1 MGYLFYGGG
10 LGQGYLF
17 YSSEF
22 MGGEY
27 IGETRCPL
35 SLPWEHVGAMKYSR
49 HRCGL
54 DDIQASMVNL
64 GTYSWIHREASLGK
78 SSS

>member
-1 MGYLFYGGG
+1 MGVGWGRVI
-10 LGQGYLF
+10 
-17 YSSEF
+17 YSIVEF

-27 IGETRCPL
+27 IGETCPPL